1 MRTLRFAYRALYAIT
16 VFSLVASAA
25 LTAAGPAAAGD
36 AASNDAAKPTW
47 HKISGDLKEC
57 DEKKADEQP
66 DGYESGPCPDKVKYT
81 YTEGDIC
88 YEESFYGD
96 PGAPWAVGECAGGEG
111 ACFASGVPDE
121 QKSDSDGNPSD
132 TVWGPAEAGS
142 VVSAV
147 CIKAGTYKVSTGSD
161 GTLLGEGGT
170 ACYEV
175 SGIGTDTV
183 TVTKIGEGSGCKDIS
198 HFEVK
203 LEEETGET
211 CEDQN
216 AINFGEEEECL
227 YYTCTDDSALN
238 YHENTS
244 TNPNAP
250 SDCVYETCEDENA
263 INFGEEEECLY
274 YTCTDEN
281 AINFQENTSTN
292 PQAPSDCLYYTCDDR
307 TALNYHEDTSSNP
320 EAEDNCIYP
329 DLNIIDPGDSL
340 CGFFSF
346 KIKNTTEGGLSI
358 PKVTWLIKP
367 GGSAGSI
374 EPLDVAQLLNFGPAD
389 NGDYTLYAWIGD
401 QGELGDADTSA
412 TSHVTKC
419 PSEEPT
425 EEPEVETESTPE
437 PEQAA
442 APVAAIPVTGVFIPV
457 TGLGDN
463 SLYLSA
469 QLANL
474 GFTTLALGM
483 LVHGFVLGK
492 REDED

>member
-57 DEKKADEQP
+57 DEQKADEQP

-227 YYTCTDDSALN
+227 YYTCTD
-238 YHENTS
+238 
-244 TNPNAP
+244 
-250 SDCVYETCEDENA
+250 
-263 INFGEEEECLY
+263 
-274 YTCTDEN
+274 EN

-292 PQAPSDCLYYTCDDR
+292 PQAPSDCVYYTCDDR

-401 QGELGDADTSA
+401 QGELGDADSTA

-483 LVHGFVLGK
+483 LIHGFVLGK